1 MILNLYRKLSE
12 IAENYIVVT
21 SSQIVYF
28 TSGTPHKL
36 RIFIADGSLL
46 DIWISVSGKYSYH
59 WERRHLH
66 KGIYRFDNAPHQ
78 RWKNTKT
85 FPKHFHSES
94 ELNVRESFLSDKPE
108 EAIKEVLDFI
118 VSIISAET

>member
-21 SSQIVYF
+21 SSEIVYF
-28 TSGTPHKL
+28 PSGTPHKL

-59 WERRHLH
+59 WERRHLQ
-66 KGIYRFDNAPHQ
+66 KGIYRSDNAPHQ
-78 RWKNTKT
+78 KWKNTET
-85 FPKHFHSES
+85 FPKHFHNGT
-94 ELNVRESFLSDKPE
+94 ELNVTESFLSDNPE

-118 VSIISAET
+118 VSIIRNEA